1 MDTIPTLNHLH
12 LELLKSA
19 QVTEALAPVASN
31 SKITIKCTIEAV
43 QLFLLCNYIWKVK
56 LTANTVLS
64 PDL

>member
-1 MDTIPTLNHLH
+1 MDTISTLKHLH

-31 SKITIKCTIEAV
+31 SKVTIKCTIEAV
-43 QLFLLCNYIWKVK
+43 QLFLLCKYIWMVKV
-56 LTANTVLS
+56 TANTALS